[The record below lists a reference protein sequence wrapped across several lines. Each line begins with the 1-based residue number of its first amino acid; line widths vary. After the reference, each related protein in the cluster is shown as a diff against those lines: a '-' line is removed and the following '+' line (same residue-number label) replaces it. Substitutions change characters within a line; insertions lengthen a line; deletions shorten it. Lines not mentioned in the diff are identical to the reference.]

1 MVVLAG
7 CAGGA
12 GTLTESPQSN
22 GASET
27 TSSGSADAGETGTV
41 NFYVSDEENAIGDFE
56 HLNVTI
62 EQVTFVRAEGGENAE
77 AESEDDDA
85 SKDEST
91 EDESVEAN
99 ASVNVSNNTTA
110 INATATVDA
119 AAENETESEGDADA
133 EVESEDEAES
143 SGKVTYEVDNVTVD
157 LTELKGENATLVDS
171 YDLPKGDYNA
181 VYVEVSEVNGT
192 LETGEQ
198 VNIKLPSNKLHI
210 TSEFTVASD
219 EDVDFVFDI
228 TAFKAGKSGKY
239 ILKPVISESGTNVP
253 IENVDE
259 PDEKPDDEAEDEN
272 AEEEEEEEAEEAE
285 QETEAEAEAEAE
297 TELSVSVD
305 GNVTPGEN
313 ATLVVTQNGSAVENA
328 TVTVND
334 EVVGTTDA
342 DGTLDVA
349 VPLTTDLSVKV
360 THDDAEAE
368 LEFEFEGE
376 VSKTV
381 EDDSETP
388 EGAGKSD
395 NSTA

>member
-12 GTLTESPQSN
+12 GTLTESPQSS

-62 EQVTFVRAEGGENAE
+62 EQVTFVRAEGGEDAGT
-77 AESEDDDA
+77 ESEDDDA
-85 SKDEST
+85 SEDESV
-91 EDESVEAN
+91 DNESVEAN
-99 ASVNVSNNTTA
+99 ASVNVSNDTTA
-110 INATATVDA
+110 VNATATVDA

-133 EVESEDEAES
+133 DVDAES
-143 SGKVTYEVDNVTVD
+143 NGKVTYEVDNVTVD

-181 VYVEVSEVNGT
+181 VYIEVSEVNGT

-210 TSEFTVASD
+210 TSDFTVASD

-228 TAFKAGKSGKY
+228 TAFEAGKSGKY

-253 IENVDE
+253 IKNVDE
-259 PDEKPDDEAEDEN
+259 PDENSDDEAEDEDADDEG
-272 AEEEEEEEAEEAE
+272 AEH
-285 QETEAEAEAEAE
+285 ETEAEAEAEAE
-297 TELSVSVD
+297 TELNVTID
-305 GNVTPGEN
+305 GNVTPGEHV
-313 ATLVVTQNGSAVENA
+313 TLVVTQNGSAVENA

-342 DGTLDVA
+342 NGTLDVEI
-349 VPLTTDLSVKV
+349 PLTTDLSVNV
-360 THDDAEAE
+360 THGDAETE
-368 LEFEFEGE
+368 LEFEFDGE

-381 EDDSETP
+381 EADSEKP
-388 EGAGKSD
+388 EDAGKSD